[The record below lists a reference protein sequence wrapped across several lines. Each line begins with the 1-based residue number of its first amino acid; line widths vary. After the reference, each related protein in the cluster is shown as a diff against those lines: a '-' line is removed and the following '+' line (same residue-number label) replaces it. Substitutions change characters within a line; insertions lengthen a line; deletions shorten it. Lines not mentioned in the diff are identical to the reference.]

1 MRNEGQQAPVAGI
14 HASFQPTDWKTV
26 IDAGGDSSAA
36 AVPALRRLCETYWYP
51 LYAHVR
57 RCGLGA
63 HDAEDL
69 TQGFF
74 AFLLG
79 SEGLKTVDRA
89 RGRFR
94 SFLLAAINHFLSNER
109 DRQNA
114 IKRGGK
120 TVILSWDAVEAEQR
134 YGQEPVDSASPD
146 VLFARSWA
154 KALVERV
161 SARLSSEYRGRR
173 QEQTFVALE
182 KFLTCDVDQG
192 EYAVIA
198 PELGM
203 TEGAI
208 RTAVTRLRE
217 RFGRLL
223 RAELSRTISDPSE
236 LNDEL
241 RHIIEALVR
250 D

>member
-1 MRNEGQQAPVAGI
+1 MSNEGQQAPAAGI
-14 HASFQPTDWKTV
+14 HAGFEPTDWKTV
-26 IDAGGDSSAA
+26 IDAGGDNSAA

-57 RCGLGA
+57 RCGHGS

-79 SEGLKTVDRA
+79 GDGLKTVQPA
-89 RGRFR
+89 KGRFR
-94 SFLLAAINHFLSNER
+94 SFLLASINHFLSNER

-120 TVILSWDAVEAEQR
+120 TVILSWDAVEAER
-134 YGQEPVDSASPD
+134 RFTHEPVDSASPD
-146 VLFARSWA
+146 VLFARTWA
-154 KALVERV
+154 RALADRV
-161 SARLSSEYRGRR
+161 TARLRSEYVARR

-182 KFLTCDVDQG
+182 KFLTRDVDQG

-198 PELGM
+198 LELRDEF
-203 TEGAI
+203 EG
-208 RTAVTRLRE
+208 RLRIVPF
-217 RFGRLL
+217 RIPWRGGW
-223 RAELSRTISDPSE
+223 SE
-236 LNDEL
+236 
-241 RHIIEALVR
+241 
-250 D
+250 